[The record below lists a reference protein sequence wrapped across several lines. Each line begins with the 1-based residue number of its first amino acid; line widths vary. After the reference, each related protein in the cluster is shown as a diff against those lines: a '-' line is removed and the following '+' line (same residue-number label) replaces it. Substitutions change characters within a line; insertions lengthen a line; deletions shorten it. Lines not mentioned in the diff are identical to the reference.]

1 MAKTRKDERGRAL
14 RKGEV
19 QRASEQAV
27 CTPILIRWAGVGPY
41 THRIW
46 QRFEKREAADEGSIG
61 WFGSVCCR

>member
-1 MAKTRKDERGRAL
+1 MAKTRKDEREEHSGKEKYR
-14 RKGEV
+14 GH
-19 QRASEQAV
+19 QTSGI
-27 CTPILIRWAGVGPY
+27 CTPTRIHWVGVGPY